1 MAVNGALSPLS
12 GVICEIVDSVG
23 QGNFTFVRKK
33 SGNFK
38 NFWLWQLCQSR
49 QQEQT
54 LKIQN
59 I

>member
-1 MAVNGALSPLS
+1 VNGALSHLS

-38 NFWLWQLCQSR
+38 NLWLWQPCQSR
-49 QQEQT
+49 QQEQN

>member
-1 MAVNGALSPLS
+1 MNGALSPLS

-38 NFWLWQLCQSR
+38 NLSLWQLCQSR

>member
-1 MAVNGALSPLS
+1 MNGALSPLS

-33 SGNFK
+33 SGNLK
-38 NFWLWQLCQSR
+38 NLWLWQLCQSR

-54 LKIQN
+54 LNIQN

>member
-1 MAVNGALSPLS
+1 MNGALSPLS

-38 NFWLWQLCQSR
+38 NLWLWQLCQSR